1 MFVLSVRGCYAS
13 SYTYVIAFPLIRT
26 NMLCAWWRGEGR
38 ELPCKVPY
46 LSWSWSWESFW
57 RCVCMH
63 AFLEAHVLS
72 VWALRMHNSVF
83 CSAGHAS
90 VLLCSGCTWPWLHWE
105 ACLSCPLF
113 SSASKSGSKDKRITL
128 TRYDTNTHWHPQ
140 PFMKNDFLKIQV
152 VTRCHCGGH
161 WSGQLFKYS
170 LCSSKHIVLNLD
182 PVTFPC
188 YQRLFTAPFTHP
200 VPPRVASPL
209 VYFSASQSRPCM
221 DNMRSRQKVD

>member
-1 MFVLSVRGCYAS
+1 MPVVTHMWLR
-13 SYTYVIAFPLIRT
+13 FPLLELI
-26 NMLCAWWRGEGR
+26 CYVHGGEGR
-38 ELPCKVPY
+38 GENYHARYPTFHDLDHEKVF
-46 LSWSWSWESFW
+46 EGV
-57 RCVCMH
+57 CACMH
-63 AFLEAHVLS
+63 FWKHMCAAS

-128 TRYDTNTHWHPQ
+128 TRHDTNTHWHPQ